1 MHTLPHQPTRQDPHR
16 AARQDPHDPHDPHE
30 PARQALDQP
39 AGQAE
44 QTSQAPPRLEP
55 REDALTPGMAPVGFD
70 SNGAA
75 TKRRMLIIVNPYA
88 STVSDRLRH
97 LVVYALQGRFEVDA
111 VDTEARGHATEL
123 CREAAHEGYDVV
135 VAFGG
140 DGTVNEAAN
149 GLLGSATP
157 LTCLP
162 GGSANVFGKMLGIPG
177 ELIDATEHLLA
188 LADDWR
194 PRRVD
199 LGVVRTER
207 DSSGDVSERCF
218 TFASGLGVDAS
229 VVQQVDANPRRKA
242 RFGAYYFTW
251 VALHTFARRY
261 LARAPRMEVLS
272 GEDRLAA
279 VTAIVQNGSPFT
291 YFQNRPI
298 EIADGT
304 TLDSGALSGCV
315 LHRATP
321 LAMPS
326 IGLRAF
332 VRSARVS
339 RHRQVTG
346 LPAFTELTVRSADER
361 PLPLQVDGDYLG
373 EVSAAH
379 YSIRP
384 GALNVIA

>member
-1 MHTLPHQPTRQDPHR
+1 MNVLG
-16 AARQDPHDPHDPHE
+16 A
-30 PARQALDQP
+30 PAS
-39 AGQAE
+39 AE
-44 QTSQAPPRLEP
+44 TKERIG
-55 REDALTPGMAPVGFD
+55 TPGEAPADFEPEI
-70 SNGAA
+70 AA
-75 TKRRMLIIVNPYA
+75 VKRRMLIIVNPYA
-88 STVSDRLRH
+88 TTVSDRLRH

-149 GLLGSATP
+149 GLLGSPTP

-177 ELIDATEHLLA
+177 ELVDATEHLLA

-199 LGVVRTER
+199 LGVV
-207 DSSGDVSERCF
+207 SANGAHGAGDTADDLVADRRCF

-229 VVQQVDANPRRKA
+229 VVERVDSNPRLKA

-251 VALHTFARRY
+251 VALRTFTRRY
-261 LARAPRMEVLS
+261 LVKPPRMEI
-272 GEDRLAA
+272 LAGGDA
-279 VTAIVQNGSPFT
+279 LAGVTTIVQNGSPFT

-304 TLDSGALSGCV
+304 TLGSGVLSGCV

-332 VRSARVS
+332 SGGARVT

-346 LPAFTELTVRSADER
+346 LAELTELTVRSSDGR

-373 EVSAAH
+373 EVSEAR
-379 YSIRP
+379 YSIIP
-384 GALNVIA
+384 GALNVVA

>member
-1 MHTLPHQPTRQDPHR
+1 MSVVGASTSL
-16 AARQDPHDPHDPHE
+16 
-30 PARQALDQP
+30 QA
-39 AGQAE
+39 GE
-44 QTSQAPPRLEP
+44 RTGAPGE
-55 REDALTPGMAPVGFD
+55 ALADFEVEIAPV
-70 SNGAA
+70 
-75 TKRRMLIIVNPYA
+75 KRRMLIIVNPYA
-88 STVSDRLRH
+88 TTVSDRLRH

-149 GLLGSATP
+149 GLLGSPTP

-162 GGSANVFGKMLGIPG
+162 GGSANVFAKMLGIPG
-177 ELIDATEHLLA
+177 ELVDATEHLLA
-188 LADDWR
+188 LADEWR

-199 LGVVRTER
+199 LGVV
-207 DSSGDVSERCF
+207 SASGREGTNDHRIADRRCF

-229 VVQQVDANPRRKA
+229 VVERVDANPRLKA
-242 RFGAYYFTW
+242 RLGAYYFTW
-251 VALHTFARRY
+251 VALRTFVRRY
-261 LARAPRMEVLS
+261 LLRPPRMEVLAD
-272 GEDRLAA
+272 GDTLAG

-304 TLDSGALSGCV
+304 TLDSGALCGCV

-321 LAMPS
+321 LSMPS

-332 VRSARVS
+332 SRAARVS

-346 LPAFTELTVRSADER
+346 LSEFTQLTVRSTDER

-373 EVSAAH
+373 EVSEAH
-379 YSIRP
+379 YSILP
-384 GALNVIA
+384 GALNVVA